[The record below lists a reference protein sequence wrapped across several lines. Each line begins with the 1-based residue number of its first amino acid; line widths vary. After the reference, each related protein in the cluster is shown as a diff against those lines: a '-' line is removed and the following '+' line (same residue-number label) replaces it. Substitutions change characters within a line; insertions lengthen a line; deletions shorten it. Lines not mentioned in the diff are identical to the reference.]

1 MNEAMGTTADPMT
14 AATIGAT
21 DALQTC
27 TQACAEWQQEIAR
40 FIELRLA
47 ENHHALEALM
57 AARDVAG
64 LLKVQQQ
71 WGMQMAADYM
81 DEAGRLTRLFTTLSL
96 TGTTPDVQESAA
108 LVG

>member
-1 MNEAMGTTADPMT
+1 MNEATSTTADPMT

-27 TQACAEWQQEIAR
+27 TQACSEWQQEIVR
-40 FIELRLA
+40 FIELRLS
-47 ENHHALEALM
+47 ENRRSLEALM

-64 LLKVQQQ
+64 LLSVQQQ
-71 WGMQMAADYM
+71 WGLHLATDYIN
-81 DEAGRLTRLFTTLSL
+81 EASRLTRLFTTLSL
-96 TGTTPDVQESAA
+96 TGTTPAVQETAM